1 MEPNVEKTEIL
12 GTWHWYLYGL
22 TPEESGHIYNTQGI
36 ETTNADTSG
45 NWHDYSLVWTPE
57 SMKIYMDATLINE
70 IGVFSPF
77 SNPNYILLNLAM
89 GGSLGGAIDPN
100 FNNDIM
106 EIDYVRVYQQST
118 LSSNSALNIQT
129 TRIYPN
135 PVGDL
140 LNIQFKNS
148 QSQQAVLNVYDI
160 SGRMIADKKVRIVNQ
175 KIEYN
180 TAALNSGIYVLT
192 LTLDSGDQTNHKFI
206 KH

>member
-1 MEPNVEKTEIL
+1 
-12 GTWHWYLYGL
+12 
-22 TPEESGHIYNTQGI
+22 
-36 ETTNADTSG
+36 
-45 NWHDYSLVWTPE
+45 
-57 SMKIYMDATLINE
+57 
-70 IGVFSPF
+70 
-77 SNPNYILLNLAM
+77 M